1 MANNKMI
8 GKCKNCDQWYCM
20 ECCENEKWDCFCS
33 VECEEEF
40 EKEEE
45 KALFNDEKVIKEFS
59 NEPDWD

>member
-1 MANNKMI
+1 MI
-8 GKCKNCDQWYCM
+8 GSCKNCGQWYCM
-20 ECCENEKWDCFCS
+20 ECSENKNWEEFCS